1 MNKPGQV
8 HKVMRNEH
16 GHVLVKHPKFPA
28 PQMMAPSQDHSEIR
42 GALGATASGG
52 AFGGLDPTQKSK
64 GAQMADF
71 NP

>member
-1 MNKPGQV
+1 MNKPGQL

-16 GHVLVKHPKFPA
+16 GHVVVKHPKFSA
-28 PQMMAPSQDHSEIR
+28 PQMMAPGADHTEVR
-42 GALGATASGG
+42 GGLSTTAPGG